1 MDTVLKRDLAHW
13 EDLLKETLSAALN
26 YLAELDQHPAGLYY
40 QQAHFAPLPNHGGG
54 GRAALHSFQ
63 TQYQAQLSGSSG
75 SRYLGYVTGGTTPA
89 ALMGDWLTSVFDQNV
104 ASAGDSAANEV
115 EYEAIHMLREL
126 FGLADEF
133 SGTFVSGAT
142 MSSFVGLAIARQ
154 WWGQQSG
161 RDIALDGFAERPL
174 VFSGKAH
181 SSIFKV
187 LSMLGIGRSALQS
200 IPCLP
205 DREAID
211 ISVLAQQLKNLNG
224 KACIVVANAGTV
236 NTVDYDDFVA
246 IAKLKEQY
254 PFWLHIDAA
263 FGGFAAC
270 SPDYEHLVQGWNAA
284 DSISIDFHKMLNVP
298 YDAAIQLS
306 KHTQLQKEV
315 FQNSGA
321 RYLEV
326 EAEQIPF
333 VHLTPE
339 NSRRFRALPTWF
351 SLKAYGKAGYREIV
365 ERNARLARSLGEW
378 LDQQTAF
385 EVLAPVRF
393 NVVCF
398 KLKQEQEVSAFLKRL
413 TLDGKVFLTPS
424 AYQGKS
430 CIRAAFSN
438 WRTSAQDLAV
448 IQQALLSA
456 LAPQN

>member
-1 MDTVLKRDLAHW
+1 MDKILKRDLDHW
-13 EDLLKETLSAALN
+13 EDLLKETLSTALN
-26 YLAELDQHPAGLYY
+26 YLAELDQRPAGLYY
-40 QQAHFAPLPNHGGG
+40 QQAHFASLPNHGGG

-63 TQYQAQLSGSSG
+63 THYQSHLSASSG

-126 FGLADEF
+126 FGLVDDFA
-133 SGTFVSGAT
+133 GTFVSGAT
-142 MSSFVGLAIARQ
+142 MSNFVGLAIARQ
-154 WWGQQSG
+154 WWGLQSG
-161 RDIALDGFAERPL
+161 RDIALDGFAERPV
-174 VFSGKAH
+174 VFSGKPH
-181 SSIFKV
+181 SSIFKA
-187 LSMLGIGRSALQS
+187 LSMLGIGRSALQT

-211 ISVLAQQLKNLNG
+211 TNVLAQQLKDLNG

-270 SPDYEHLVQGWNAA
+270 SPDYEYLVQGWNAA
-284 DSISIDFHKMLNVP
+284 DSITIDLHKMLNVP

-306 KHTQLQKEV
+306 KHTDLQKAV

-326 EAEQIPF
+326 ESDQIPF

-378 LDQQTAF
+378 LEQQSAF
-385 EVLAPVRF
+385 EVLAPIRF

-398 KLKQEQEVSAFLKRL
+398 GLMQEEEVSVFLKRL
-413 TLDGKVFLTPS
+413 TLEGKVFLTPS
-424 AYQGKS
+424 VYQEKS
-430 CIRAAFSN
+430 CIRVAFSN
-438 WRTSAQDLAV
+438 WRTSAQDLSV

-456 LAPQN
+456 LSPQD